1 MSSITLHSCDGQ
13 SLVLVSPQGTTNY
26 PFWMTDSTHTS
37 TPKEADSIYNQ
48 LLETD
53 LFSIYRTAFEQVTGQ
68 TLALIHADILSTP
81 KEESARCKNDFCSL
95 MLDTEVCKNRC
106 TEHTIDLSKRIDQQA
121 FTASCDANI
130 TTTLIPVNTKVGI
143 VAYIRS
149 GQVRTNETDID
160 PDFFLNISKAMPP
173 HVARDVVTLFDQAK
187 VYTKDEYKSQ
197 LTLLGAFALQLSD
210 LANNLIAKPTKECG
224 GIVNLT
230 KQFIHEKL
238 AEKICLDD
246 LASNANVTNSY
257 LCKQFKKST
266 GLTVVE
272 YINRHRIELA
282 KELLTSR
289 NVRIIEIAYETGFQ
303 SLSQFN
309 RSFQRYT
316 GQSPT
321 EFKTQTKAEL
331 SS

>member
-13 SLVLVSPQGTTNY
+13 TLVLVSPRGVNTLPY
-26 PFWMTDSTHTS
+26 WMTNTQNNNI
-37 TPKEADSIYNQ
+37 PEEADAIYEELRN
-48 LLETD
+48 TD
-53 LFSIYRTAFEQVTGQ
+53 LFSIYRTAFENVTGQ
-68 TLALIHADILSTP
+68 TLALIHPDIISTP
-81 KEESARCKNDFCSL
+81 QDESERCNNDFCSL
-95 MLDTEVCKNRC
+95 MLNNDVCKNRC
-106 TEHTIDLSKRIDQQA
+106 TEHTLDLSKRIDQQA

-143 VAYIRS
+143 VGYLRS
-149 GQVRTNETDID
+149 GQVRTDQDQID
-160 PDFFLNISKAMPP
+160 PDFFLKISENMPP
-173 HVARDVVTLFDQAK
+173 HAAKDVVMLFDAAK

-210 LANNLIAKPTKECG
+210 LANNMLNKSSAPSG
-224 GIVNLT
+224 GIVEIT
-230 KQFIHEKL
+230 KRYIHDKLSEKISLDEL
-238 AEKICLDD
+238 AE
-246 LASNANVTNSY
+246 NAHVTNSY
-257 LCKQFKKST
+257 LCKQFKKTT

-282 KELLTSR
+282 KELLTSKK
-289 NVRIIEIAYETGFQ
+289 VRIIEIAYETGFQ

-309 RSFQRYT
+309 RSFQRFT

-321 EFKTQTKAEL
+321 EFKNNTSAEL

>member
-1 MSSITLHSCDGQ
+1 MSSLTLHSCDGQ
-13 SLVLVSPQGTTNY
+13 PLMLVSPKGASNLPY
-26 PFWMTDSTHTS
+26 WMTETTHKTP
-37 TPKEADSIYNQ
+37 PKEATNIYQ
-48 LLETD
+48 TLLATD
-53 LFSIYRTAFEQVTGQ
+53 LFGIYRTAFEQVTGQ
-68 TLALIHADILSTP
+68 TLALIHADVISTP
-81 KEESARCKNDFCSL
+81 QTEADRCKNDFCAIL
-95 MLDTEVCKNRC
+95 LDTQVCKNRC
-106 TEHTIDLSKRIDQQA
+106 TDHTIDLSKRIDQQA
-121 FTASCDANI
+121 FTATCEGNI
-130 TTTLIPVNTKVGI
+130 TSTLIPINTKVGI
-143 VAYIRS
+143 VAYLRS
-149 GQVRTNETDID
+149 GQVRTDGAHID
-160 PDFFLNISKAMPP
+160 PDFFLKVSEAMPP
-173 HVARDVVTLFDQAK
+173 HVARDVVLQFENAK
-187 VYTKDEYKSQ
+187 VYTKSEYKDQ

-210 LANNLIAKPTKECG
+210 LANNLLNKPTAESG
-224 GIVNLT
+224 GIVEVT
-230 KQFIHEKL
+230 KEYIHQKL
-238 AEKICLDD
+238 VEKISLDE
-246 LASNANVTNSY
+246 LAGNANVTNSY

-289 NVRIIEIAYETGFQ
+289 NVKVIEIAYETGFQ

>member
-1 MSSITLHSCDGQ
+1 MSSLTLHSCDGQ
-13 SLVLVSPQGTTNY
+13 PLMLVSQRGARNLPY
-26 PFWMTDSTHTS
+26 WMTETRHNSI
-37 TPKEADSIYNQ
+37 PKQADQVYQ
-48 LLETD
+48 DLLGTD

-68 TLALIHADILSTP
+68 TLALIHPDIISTP
-81 KEESARCKNDFCSL
+81 KGEASRCKNDFCSL
-95 MLDTEVCKNRC
+95 MLDTDICENRC
-106 TEHTIDLSKRIDQQA
+106 TDHTIDLSKRIDQQA
-121 FTASCDANI
+121 FTASCEANI

-149 GQVRTNETDID
+149 GQVRTNKKELD
-160 PDFFLNISKAMPP
+160 PDFLLKISGAMPP
-173 HVARDVVTLFDQAK
+173 HVGRDVVMLFDAAR

-210 LANNLIAKPTKECG
+210 LANNLLVKPALGSC
-224 GIVNLT
+224 GIVDVT
-230 KQFIHEKL
+230 KHYIHEKL
-238 AEKICLDD
+238 SEKISLDT
-246 LASNANVTNSY
+246 LAENAKVTNSY

-282 KELLTSR
+282 KELLTGKK
-289 NVRIIEIAYETGFQ
+289 VRIIEIAYETGFQ

-321 EFKTQTKAEL
+321 EYKSTAEL